1 MSLHWLSEE
10 IVAVAVF
17 SLNGGPDALN
27 YTGFLIIIFNQI
39 STMILI
45 VDTMTTK
52 TTIRNL
58 MRKKLVTMEESA
70 SVQEAANKMK
80 DKNVSSLV
88 VVDKNGQP
96 QGLITERD
104 LVRKVCIHDVYTSKI
119 TNKEI
124 MSSPL
129 ITIDSKSSPSEAVDI
144 MLQNNVRHLLVIDN
158 ESSEDIDKSIGI
170 ITPLDFTRSQGYAGS
185 DENDTI
191 EKLLE
196 YYI

>member
-1 MSLHWLSEE
+1 M
-10 IVAVAVF
+10 
-17 SLNGGPDALN
+17 
-27 YTGFLIIIFNQI
+27 
-39 STMILI
+39 
-45 VDTMTTK
+45 TK
-52 TTIRNL
+52 TSTISDL
-58 MRKKLVTMEESA
+58 MRKKLITIKESA

-80 DKNVSSLV
+80 DKNISSLV
-88 VVDKNGQP
+88 IVDKRGQP

-104 LVRKVCIHDVYTSKI
+104 LVRKVCIRDAYTSEI

-144 MLQNNVRHLLVIDN
+144 MLQNNVRHLLVINN
-158 ESSEDIDKSIGI
+158 ESSEDKNKPIGI

-185 DENDTI
+185 DDNDSI
-191 EKLLE
+191 EKLFE